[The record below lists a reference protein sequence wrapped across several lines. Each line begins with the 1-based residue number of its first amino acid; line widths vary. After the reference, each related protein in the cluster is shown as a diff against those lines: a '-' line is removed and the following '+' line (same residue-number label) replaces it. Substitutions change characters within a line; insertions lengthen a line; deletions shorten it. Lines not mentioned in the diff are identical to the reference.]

1 MRESPKQGNAAG
13 PGGISKTRE
22 ILVSLGAALVL
33 GGIVLVSQTDIVSA
47 QSSNF
52 QGGSPEVSE
61 TPDMRNIRILFPA
74 GVRSSWHSHTWG
86 QLLMIE
92 EGVGLHQIRG
102 RAIEEFHPGE
112 PFWTPAGVEHWHGA
126 HPEVDAHQLTIYEG
140 SVEWLDPVTDEQYH
154 GVRIRPMSRSMN

>member
-1 MRESPKQGNAAG
+1 MSHEPTLKKKPHKLREFLTS
-13 PGGISKTRE
+13 
-22 ILVSLGAALVL
+22 GAVACALVL
-33 GGIVLVSQTDIVSA
+33 GVLTTQMGSLSA

-52 QGGSPEVSE
+52 QGGAPQVSQ
-61 TPDMRNIRILFPA
+61 TPDMSNIRILFPA

-92 EGVGLHQIRG
+92 DGIGLHQIRG

-140 SVEWLDPVTDEQYH
+140 EVVWLEATSDEEYN
-154 GVRIRPMSRSMN
+154 GIRYRPMSRSAN

>member
-1 MRESPKQGNAAG
+1 MSHEPKSSNT
-13 PGGISKTRE
+13 PSRLRGILTSTCVAVAL
-22 ILVSLGAALVL
+22 ISGALVSKM
-33 GGIVLVSQTDIVSA
+33 DILSA

-52 QGGSPEVSE
+52 QGGNPVVSQ

-74 GVRSSWHSHTWG
+74 GVRSSWHSHSWG

-92 EGVGLHQIRG
+92 EGIGLHQIRG

-126 HPEVDAHQLTIYEG
+126 HPDVDSHQLTIYEG
-140 SVEWLDPVTDEQYH
+140 EVEWLDPTTDEEYN
-154 GVRIRPMSRSMN
+154 GVRYRPMSRSAD